1 MTSDEETTTQ
11 YLKTLPNNAYLLHRS
26 LYTMRWSDMDAFGH
40 VNNAMYFTYFEQAR
54 VDWLDSIGVAHGLVL
69 ANISCTFI
77 QPLKYPDELEVRL
90 YAGPPGRSSLDTYYE
105 IYDKAGA
112 GALCA
117 IAHGTIVWYDQ
128 AAGCSREIPDKVREH
143 LVNRR

>member
-1 MTSDEETTTQ
+1 MTSDAETTPR
-11 YLKTLPNNAYLLHRS
+11 YLKALPDDVYLLHRS

-54 VDWLDSIGVAHGLVL
+54 VDWLDAIDVAHGLVL

-90 YAGPPGRSSLDTYYE
+90 YAGPPGRSSLDSYYE
-105 IYDKAGA
+105 IYDRAGA
-112 GALCA
+112 GARCA
-117 IAHGTIVWYDQ
+117 IAHGTIVWYDHV
-128 AAGCSREIPDKVREH
+128 AGRSSEIPGEVREH
-143 LVNRR
+143 LVHRR